1 MIEVYQAADLLP
13 VLNAI
18 HGAKATITKHN
29 TGHLLHATVYFQD
42 RANLSSKTQ
51 EEYGK
56 IVEAEALRRSR

>member
-18 HGAKATITKHN
+18 HGAKATITMHN

-42 RANLSSKTQ
+42 RANLSSRTQ
-51 EEYGK
+51 DEYGK
-56 IVEAEALRRSR
+56 IVEAEARRRSK